1 MSASSNPVD
10 SSAPGAVQAAGPKPI
25 VWWAAGGLGL
35 LGAGALAA
43 VLVAGP
49 KDDAPAPAEPAIAK
63 STVASDKPTDKP
75 SANSKP
81 ASSKPTKVAAASV
94 CATCG
99 TVESVK
105 SETQKGEGTGLG
117 AVGGA
122 VLGGVVGHQ
131 MGGGDGK
138 KALTVLGAVGGGFA
152 GHEVEKRARSS
163 TVYQVHMRMDDGS
176 RRTVTQSTAPAVG
189 ARFQIEGNQLKP
201 LAAAKG

>member
-1 MSASSNPVD
+1 MSASSNPVET
-10 SSAPGAVQAAGPKPI
+10 SAPGAVQAAGAKPI
-25 VWWAAGGLGL
+25 VWWMAGGLGL

-49 KDDAPAPAEPAIAK
+49 KDDAPAQAEPVVAK
-63 STVASDKPTDKP
+63 TTASSKP
-75 SANSKP
+75 SAGNKP
-81 ASSKPTKVAAASV
+81 AASSKPTKVAAASV
-94 CATCG
+94 CAACG

-105 SETQKGEGTGLG
+105 SETRKGEGTGLG

-122 VLGGVVGHQ
+122 VVGGVVGHQ

-152 GHEVEKRARSS
+152 GHEVEKRARST

-176 RRTVTQSTAPAVG
+176 SRTVTQSTAPAVG

-201 LAAAKG
+201 LAAKG